1 METDALLDE
10 VEAIVADVLQV
21 DRAEFD
27 DETVFGEDVP
37 AESLDLIEIAETIAF
52 EFDVAVPDEALEDVE
67 TVGDLKAYVRDH
79 A

>member
-1 METDALLDE
+1 MTTDALLDG
-10 VEAIVADVLQV
+10 VEDIVADVLQV
-21 DRAEFD
+21 GRDEFD

-52 EFDVAVPDEALEDVE
+52 EYDVTVPDEALEEVD
-67 TVGDLKAYVRDH
+67 TVGDLKAYVREH